1 MELSSLEEAVSVR
14 YIGFKTI
21 RLQVSTM
28 DLLECSIISMSIEQ
42 EFINT
47 VLLEA
52 YLVRGIDKNQDW
64 TTSINYDKFSLLP
77 GLIEADVLQTV
88 QALPSIKSVDETVS
102 NINIRG
108 GSNDQ
113 NLILWDDIKMYQ
125 TGHFFGLISS
135 FNPHMTQSTSV
146 INNGTDVSFTDG
158 VSGTVHM
165 QTDKEVNSNFSGN
178 LGVNFLNAELFSNI
192 PIGNKSSLQVA
203 SRKSLDDL
211 YRTPTYNTY
220 FDRVTQYTE
229 AQNNAAEVTSSDQGF
244 DFYDTSLRWLYSPTD
259 KDVIR
264 VNFILLNNNL
274 SFNETARF
282 NGVLQTKESSASQN
296 SIGAGINYK
305 RQWKEDFFT
314 SFSIYESNYKLRS
327 VNADVLSQQFFL
339 QENTVSETS
348 LKVENVFLK
357 NQWQFKL
364 GYSFTETEVINLRDI
379 DVPRFVRRDE
389 EVLREHGAFAQTWFT
404 NAQKDFSVRA
414 GIRANYLTKFNKAI
428 IEPRLSVRKTLG
440 DHFEMEALGEFK
452 HQSTS
457 QIINFQNDFL
467 GIESRRWQLTDN
479 DNIPIMESK
488 QASLGLL
495 YKNKGWLLDAKAY
508 YKTVDG
514 ITTQSQGFT
523 TKYEFERQ
531 QGSYD
536 VYGAEFLLRKKF
548 RKFSSWMS
556 YSYLTNTYTF
566 ENLEEVQFPSNF
578 DLTHSFTMG
587 STYSSDTW
595 NISGGF
601 NYRTG
606 KPTSIPLFG
615 NEVTNGDVNFDTAND
630 QRLRDYLRID
640 ASAVYKFKISER
652 FRSEIGASLWNISNR
667 ENVINNFFR
676 VNESGGADQFSRF
689 SLGLTSNMV
698 FRIYF

>member
-1 MELSSLEEAVSVR
+1 M
-14 YIGFKTI
+14 
-21 RLQVSTM
+21 
-28 DLLECSIISMSIEQ
+28 
-42 EFINT
+42 
-47 VLLEA
+47 
-52 YLVRGIDKNQDW
+52 
-64 TTSINYDKFSLLP
+64 
-77 GLIEADVLQTV
+77 
-88 QALPSIKSVDETVS
+88 
-102 NINIRG
+102 
-108 GSNDQ
+108 
-113 NLILWDDIKMYQ
+113 
-125 TGHFFGLISS
+125 
-135 FNPHMTQSTSV
+135 
-146 INNGTDVSFTDG
+146 
-158 VSGTVHM
+158 
-165 QTDKEVNSNFSGN
+165 
-178 LGVNFLNAELFSNI
+178 
-192 PIGNKSSLQVA
+192 
-203 SRKSLDDL
+203 
-211 YRTPTYNTY
+211 
-220 FDRVTQYTE
+220 
-229 AQNNAAEVTSSDQGF
+229 
-244 DFYDTSLRWLYSPTD
+244 
-259 KDVIR
+259 
-264 VNFILLNNNL
+264 
-274 SFNETARF
+274 SFNETALF

-348 LKVENVFLK
+348 LKVENVLLK
-357 NQWQFKL
+357 NRWQFKL

-379 DVPRFVRRDE
+379 DLPRFVRRDE
-389 EVLREHGAFAQTWFT
+389 EVLREHGAFGQTWFT
-404 NAQKDFSVRA
+404 NAQKDFSIRA

-488 QASLGLL
+488 QASLGVL

-508 YKTVDG
+508 YKTVEG

-556 YSYLTNTYTF
+556 YSYLTNTYAF
-566 ENLEEVQFPSNF
+566 EGLEEVQFPSNF

-587 STYSSDTW
+587 STYSSDSW

-615 NEVTNGDVNFDTAND
+615 NEVSNGNVNFDTANE

-640 ASAVYKFKISER
+640 ASAVYKFKINGR

-676 VNESGGADQFSRF
+676 LNESGGADQFSRF